1 MHCIVSLPNATHLF
15 NSLNFVVIVP
25 CDSGRVP
32 RTKDVILLYDL
43 IDQVRPG
50 EEVEVTGQYVHSYD
64 TALNT
69 KNGYHC
75 VNWAVLTRFDS

>member
-1 MHCIVSLPNATHLF
+1 MQNIYSMLYICCYRAFS
-15 NSLNFVVIVP
+15 
-25 CDSGRVP
+25 DSGRVP

-75 VNWAVLTRFDS
+75 VK